1 MEFPPEIT
9 QALEVLQAY
18 VKANRDD
25 YSIVT
30 TIHNYIDFAA
40 MSDEGLARL
49 EAYFD
54 AHNQELGEEE

>member
-9 QALEVLQAY
+9 QALEVLEAY

-25 YSIVT
+25 YSIVA

-40 MSDEGLARL
+40 MSDEALERL
-49 EAYFD
+49 TAFFD
-54 AHNQELGEEE
+54 EHNQELGEEE